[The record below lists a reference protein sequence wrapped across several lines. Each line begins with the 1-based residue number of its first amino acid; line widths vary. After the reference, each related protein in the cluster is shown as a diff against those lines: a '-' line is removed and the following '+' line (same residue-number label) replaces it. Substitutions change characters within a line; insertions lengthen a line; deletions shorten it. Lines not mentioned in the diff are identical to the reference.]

1 MTMLLFFVPVNT
13 GGVAFMIAAVHA
25 KRCGEYTIYT
35 ALTMLLLL
43 LSFRPNAS
51 EGRRLSQVGLVSSVS
66 LCTWN
71 ELVRL

>member
-1 MTMLLFFVPVNT
+1 
-13 GGVAFMIAAVHA
+13 MIAAVQA
-25 KRCGEYTIYT
+25 KRCGEYTIYM

-43 LSFRPNAS
+43 SIRPNAS

>member
-1 MTMLLFFVPVNT
+1 
-13 GGVAFMIAAVHA
+13 MIAAVQA
-25 KRCGEYTIYT
+25 KRCGEYTIYM
-35 ALTMLLLL
+35 ALAMLLLL
-43 LSFRPNAS
+43 SIRPNAS